1 MGFDFWAYEIDKKYF
16 EGQEKRFRTVQ
27 SATKTFRMIDLKDLR
42 LLKLSEVEKMGDKNI
57 FPIPAILY
65 RKDGEVF
72 RTVSI
77 TEEDMKSHP
86 KVTKAVTK
94 FYCEEKRMYLRLNR
108 PFKSFI

>member
-1 MGFDFWAYEIDKKYF
+1 
-16 EGQEKRFRTVQ
+16 
-27 SATKTFRMIDLKDLR
+27 MIDSKDLR
-42 LLKLSEVEKMGDKNI
+42 LLKLTEVEKMGVKDI

-77 TEEDMKSHP
+77 TLEDMKTHP
-86 KVTKAVTK
+86 KITKAVTK
-94 FYCEEKRMYLRLNR
+94 YYCEKGRMYVRINR